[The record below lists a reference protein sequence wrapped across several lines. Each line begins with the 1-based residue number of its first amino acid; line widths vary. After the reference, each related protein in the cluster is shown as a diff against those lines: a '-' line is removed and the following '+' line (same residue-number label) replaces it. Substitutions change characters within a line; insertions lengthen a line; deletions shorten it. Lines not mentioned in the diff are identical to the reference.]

1 MKRKN
6 FNLDAHCI
14 DWLDTFDARMGEH
27 GKSEMVRCGVTL
39 ASALE
44 SESSTEFLCDLA
56 GLIRKGRTD
65 EALDALHNKLMHS
78 NGYGSAETDVGGG
91 GSAPGADV
99 GDSGDP
105 GGGALP
111 AVPRV
116 EGNEELEGASEESR
130 TAPTGSASG
139 QEGEDSRA
147 SGGDSD
153 GQRGGLG
160 NGLVSKSARTIA
172 DLLK

>member
-56 GLIRKGRTD
+56 GLIRKGRAD
-65 EALDALHNKLMHS
+65 EALDALHNKLMH
-78 NGYGSAETDVGGG
+78 GSANGTTETDMGGG

-116 EGNEELEGASEESR
+116 ESNEELEGASAEPGQ
-130 TAPTGSASG
+130 APTGGAEG
-139 QEGEDSRA
+139 KEGEDPGA

-153 GQRGGLG
+153 GRGGLG
-160 NGLVSKSARTIA
+160 NGLISKALGL
-172 DLLK
+172 DE